1 MKVCVPT
8 MGNTGLD
15 EAICQHFNTFS
26 GIQFDPDLVELFIQK
41 VLNEK

>member
-15 EAICQHFNTFS
+15 EAICQHFGRAPTL
-26 GIQFDPDLVELFIQK
+26 PWWT
-41 VLNEK
+41 